1 MSRASDVRLGTRV
14 VAVVGRHTPGS
25 VRCAATALLLLLGVA
40 PALADEP
47 ASPAAADAPAAP
59 PATAPRYFLPAAPQL
74 EPKAVELL
82 QAMGARLAAAS
93 TLQFTALATYEATAR
108 TGAPL
113 AYTTFSEIALQ
124 RPDKLRV
131 LTTADGPPSE
141 FYYDGRTL
149 AAYAPWTNFVAVAD
163 APATVDAMLEQAFNV
178 AGIYF
183 PFSDVIVAEPYRDLA
198 DKLQLAFVVGQS
210 HVVGGTLTDI
220 VVIAN
225 ATLQMQ
231 IWIGAEDRLP
241 RRLRAIFFAEPEAF
255 RHDVELADWVVDAPL
270 PPGTFTSQ
278 RAMRAARIA
287 FARPDQPPSR
297 QQ

>member
-1 MSRASDVRLGTRV
+1 MF
-14 VAVVGRHTPGS
+14 
-25 VRCAATALLLLLGVA
+25 LGVGS
-40 PALADEP
+40 ALADESLPP
-47 ASPAAADAPAAP
+47 AVAEAP
-59 PATAPRYFLPAAPQL
+59 PAPPSTAPRYFLPAAPQL

-82 QAMGARLAAAS
+82 QAMGARLAAAR

-131 LTTADGPPSE
+131 LTKGDGPPSE
-141 FYYDGRTL
+141 FYYDGKTM

-163 APATVDAMLEQAFNV
+163 APETIDAMLEQAFQL

-183 PFSDVIVAEPYRDLA
+183 PFTDVIVAEPYRDLA
-198 DKLQLAFVVGQS
+198 DKLQLAFVVGPS

-231 IWIGAEDRLP
+231 IWVGAEDRLP

-270 PPGTFTSQ
+270 PPESFTSE
-278 RAMRAARIA
+278 RALRAPRIA
-287 FARPDQPPSR
+287 FARPDAPAPAQP
-297 QQ
+297 